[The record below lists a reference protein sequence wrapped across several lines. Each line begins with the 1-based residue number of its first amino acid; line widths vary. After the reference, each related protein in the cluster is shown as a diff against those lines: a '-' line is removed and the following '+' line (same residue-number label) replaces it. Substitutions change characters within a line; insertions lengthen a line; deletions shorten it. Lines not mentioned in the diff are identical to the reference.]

1 MAVQGEEHRDSVSS
15 PCVSR
20 SSAPRRPT
28 PTVSTCKNTRRYNRC
43 NRHPAAAV
51 VARTIR
57 IFHLRTPGAHGRRPE
72 LRLLDPDPSLH
83 RRDLT
88 LNLIS

>member
-57 IFHLRTPGAHGRRPE
+57 IFHLRTPGHTAA
-72 LRLLDPDPSLH
+72 DPNYASST
-83 RRDLT
+83 LT
-88 LNLIS
+88 RASTGVTLPRI